1 MRIMTDQFCSLIQ
14 LGPSFA
20 PHPSAAVLM
29 FDFMLSD
36 AQKILADRDYVAV
49 VGSPLDRDKLTVM
62 DSAAV
67 LAQGDKWERLY
78 NQILSSRR

>member
-1 MRIMTDQFCSLIQ
+1 M
-14 LGPSFA
+14 A

-36 AQKILADRDYVAV
+36 AQKILAERDYVPTSTKAV
-49 VGSPLDRDKLTVM
+49 SPLDRDRLTVM
-62 DSAAV
+62 DSATA

-78 NQILSSRR
+78 HQIIASRP